1 MISVQEAISIVLKN
15 TPQGT
20 VEEVD
25 LTEALGFNLAENV
38 VTDVNMPPFDKSSM
52 DGYAFKSEDCPDDGT
67 ALHIVGTIPA
77 GKYPDFKVA
86 SGEAA
91 KIMTGAPIP
100 EGADCVQK
108 VEETE
113 ALSDSKVRILTRV
126 PVGKNV
132 AFMSE
137 IMTAGNIV
145 LPKNTYISPAVIG
158 VLATVGRKRVKIH
171 KRLRVG
177 ILVTGDELVE
187 VEQKPGPGQL
197 RNSNGYTLFSQV
209 MEAGGIPH
217 MLGIATDDFTDLKTK
232 ISQGLQHDILLI
244 SGGVS
249 MGDFDF
255 VEDVLHDLG
264 VEKYFDKVNIKPG
277 KPSVFGKTERS
288 LVFGLPGNP
297 VSASTVFEI
306 IVRPCLRK
314 LLGFQ
319 VLHNLRMTAVLETE
333 HPVKTSR
340 EYYHP
345 SKCYFTENKLF
356 VKPVNTKGSADVLS
370 FAKSNCYIVTPA
382 GANDFQPGQSVE
394 VIIRSDYWKSLM

>member
-1 MISVQEAISIVLKN
+1 MISVQEAISIVLRH

-20 VEEVD
+20 VEEVG

-38 VTDVNMPPFDKSSM
+38 LTDVNMPPFDKSSM
-52 DGYAFKSEDCPDDGT
+52 DGYAFKSADCPDDGT
-67 ALHIVGTIPA
+67 VLRVVGTIPA
-77 GKYPDFKVA
+77 GQYPDFHLA
-86 SGEAA
+86 AGEAA
-91 KIMTGAPIP
+91 KIMTGAPMP

-113 ALSDSKVRILTRV
+113 ALSDSKVRILKKV

-137 IMTAGNIV
+137 IMTAGKTV
-145 LPKNTYISPAVIG
+145 LPKNTYITPAVIG
-158 VLATVGRKRVKIH
+158 VLATVGRKSVKIY
-171 KRLRVG
+171 RRPRVG

-209 MEAGGIPH
+209 MEAGGIPQL
-217 MLGIATDDFTDLKTK
+217 LGIATDDVPDLRKK
-232 ISQGLQHDILLI
+232 ISQGLQNDILLI

-264 VEKYFDKVNIKPG
+264 VAKYFDKVNIKPG
-277 KPSVFGKTERS
+277 KPSVFGKTETS

-306 IVRPCLRK
+306 IVRPCFRK

-319 VLHNLRMTAVLETE
+319 AMHHLRLRAVLETE
-333 HPVKTSR
+333 HPVKTAR

-345 SKCYFTENKLF
+345 SRCYFAENKLF
-356 VKPVNTKGSADVLS
+356 VKPVKSKGSADVLS
-370 FAKSNCYIVTPA
+370 FAKSNCYIVTPS

-394 VIIRSDYWKSLM
+394 VSIRSDYWKSLM